1 MEWEMPPASSRY
13 RMGGG
18 MGVPVIRRY
27 YEAIALQR
35 ILDWYHGVPYKLWV
49 PLDKLLAGLN
59 VPWVPR
65 EHRGLSV
72 LVSPLAAHA
81 LATWDA
87 LNKEGRL
94 VQPTSPLA
102 PLSGLPW
109 FTPGEHPSFFG
120 PGRLM

>member
-1 MEWEMPPASSRY
+1 MPPASSRY

-94 VQPTSPLA
+94 AQPTSPLA